1 MRKSRSTID
10 NSDRSNMHLGANL
23 LQYYINCVE
32 LKIFQLSWN
41 TWFGFWKNRKHLGCR
56 WHCCEMRSSQN
67 ERKNDQAVCESMWVR
82 NWESERERERKRECG
97 ERLCSWLIG
106 SSKAHLKNWVI
117 LQYNFSLNKNIKI
130 LISVRLSKWSFQ
142 NMLLGYSEE
151 LRKQIGFIWHLNTI
165 LSLKCQMFRL
175 LLLMF

>member
-56 WHCCEMRSSQN
+56 WHCCEMRSSQK
-67 ERKNDQAVCESMWVR
+67 ERKNAQAVCERMWVR
-82 NWESERERERKRECG
+82 NWESERERERESAVRYCVG
-97 ERLCSWLIG
+97 G
-106 SSKAHLKNWVI
+106 SLVPQKHTWKTGLFYNIIFHWTKILKYWYQWGFQSEAFKTCCWVI
-117 LQYNFSLNKNIKI
+117 LRSLEN
-130 LISVRLSKWSFQ
+130 RLVSF
-142 NMLLGYSEE
+142 G
-151 LRKQIGFIWHLNTI
+151 IWTL
-165 LSLKCQMFRL
+165 F
-175 LLLMF
+175 